1 MERGL
6 AAKFA
11 AEVAD
16 YTRLMEEDETG
27 TLRRLTALCQR
38 ILEPL
43 IAACACL
50 MLTGNWATATERSF
64 ASLYPS

>member
-11 AEVAD
+11 AEVAG
-16 YTRLMEEDETG
+16 YTGLMEEDETG